1 MGCLH
6 RVHVTYTI
14 FQSLVFLE
22 IFLGALSF
30 FVLTVSIGRTAAD
43 FKVWRNWIL
52 EITHLKLPTYPI
64 PNGAQS
70 DNICSPPLEIS

>member
-22 IFLGALSF
+22 IFPGRAQF

-43 FKVWRNWIL
+43 FKVWRDWIF
-52 EITHLKLPTYPI
+52 EITQLQNYRFT
-64 PNGAQS
+64 QS
-70 DNICSPPLEIS
+70 KRHSI

>member
-43 FKVWRNWIL
+43 FKVWRDWIFEL
-52 EITHLKLPTYPI
+52 LNYKITDLRN